1 MPQRSRA
8 GSSTPPTG
16 RDHGSA
22 GMHDAALQHS
32 PAQTARIART
42 AKTVKTAQKAQKAQT
57 AQTAKTAKTTKTAQ
71 PLPESAAAS
80 PAGGQADA
88 ETALAQALTSLH
100 LPLEPEIR
108 RRLLDYLGLLAKWNA
123 VYNLTAIRDPGQML
137 VAHLFDCLAIV
148 APLRERALL
157 EAGTTVLD
165 VGSGAGLPGALLA
178 MLAPEVEVHCVDAV
192 GKKAAFVAQLRAEL
206 GLANL
211 HAHHARVERLRAPRD
226 LAPAALIV
234 SRAFA
239 SLAQF
244 VECSAHLLA
253 PGGSWAAM
261 KGQMPDD
268 EIAALPASI
277 VLSAAIKLEVPGL
290 EAQRHLLL
298 LRARG

>member
-16 RDHGSA
+16 RDRGSA
-22 GMHDAALQHS
+22 GKRDAALQHS
-32 PAQTARIART
+32 PAQTAQTAQTARP
-42 AKTVKTAQKAQKAQT
+42 AKTVKTVKT
-57 AQTAKTAKTTKTAQ
+57 AQTAKTARL
-71 PLPESAAAS
+71 LPESAAAS
-80 PAGGQADA
+80 PARGQADA
-88 ETALAQALTSLH
+88 ETALAQALAALN

-123 VYNLTAIRDPGQML
+123 VYNLTAIRDPHQML

-211 HAHHARVERLRAPRD
+211 HAHHARVERLQAPRD

-268 EIAALPASI
+268 EIAALPAAI
-277 VLSAAIKLEVPGL
+277 ELSAAIKLEVPGL

>member
-16 RDHGSA
+16 RDRGSA
-22 GMHDAALQHS
+22 GKRDAALQHS
-32 PAQTARIART
+32 SAQTARIART
-42 AKTVKTAQKAQKAQT
+42 AKTVKP
-57 AQTAKTAKTTKTAQ
+57 AQTAKTAKTAKTAQ
-71 PLPESAAAS
+71 PLPEPAA
-80 PAGGQADA
+80 PARGQADA
-88 ETALAQALTSLH
+88 ETALAQALAALH
-100 LPLEPEIR
+100 LPLEPETR

-123 VYNLTAIRDPGQML
+123 VYNLTAIRDPHQML

-157 EAGTTVLD
+157 EARTTVLD

-192 GKKAAFVAQLRAEL
+192 SKKAAFVAQLRAEL

-211 HAHHARVERLRAPRD
+211 HAHHARVERLQAPRD

-253 PGGSWAAM
+253 PGGTWAAM

-277 VLSAAIKLEVPGL
+277 ELSAAIKLEVPGL